1 LTEVIFLLF
10 LLLIWQYKKRKITF
24 PIDMKKNKPITA
36 LDAVDLA
43 ILRHLQSDGAM
54 STPKLAEQ
62 LSLSVTPCWRRLK
75 RLEEEGYILGYQAN
89 LDRRKLGL
97 DVMAFVSLSFG
108 NVGDKQP
115 NRFEALIQDHV
126 QVLSCHKITGEAD
139 YLLVVLAHDL
149 DDYSNFIEALRAIP
163 GISSI
168 HSNLA
173 LKEIK
178 FNSRLPLDI

>member
-1 LTEVIFLLF
+1 
-10 LLLIWQYKKRKITF
+10 
-24 PIDMKKNKPITA
+24 MKKIKPIAA

-43 ILRHLQSDGAM
+43 ILKHLQSDGAM

-139 YLLVVLAHDL
+139 YLLVVLANNL
-149 DDYSNFIEALRAIP
+149 DDYSNFIEALRVIP